1 MWRYFK
7 IHHLTFATDGWVLIV
22 DEGDV
27 VPGKHLHQ
35 GAEELGELTV
45 VTSETGQRTI
55 RGSFVSKCCLH
66 TTFYQILVSNFP
78 NKNIHGILTFHW
90 K

>member
-1 MWRYFK
+1 MLSVLFK

-27 VPGKHLHQ
+27 VPGEHLHQ

-45 VTSETGQRTI
+45 VTSKTCQ
-55 RGSFVSKCCLH
+55 
-66 TTFYQILVSNFP
+66 
-78 NKNIHGILTFHW
+78 
-90 K
+90 